1 MRATDYDDFAES
13 YSADNEANLL
23 NHHYER
29 PAMLAL
35 AGQVHGHRVLDAG
48 CGSGP
53 LFAALQER
61 GATVTGIDSS
71 AEMIALARERLGRNA
86 DLRVLDL
93 GERLPFA
100 DGEFDD
106 VVSSLALHYLQ
117 DWEGPLRELR
127 RVLKHGGRLIVSV
140 NHPTTHKLANPDADY
155 FAIAPWSQEFDFQRK
170 KAVLTF
176 WHRPLHAMVASFTE
190 AGFRIAT
197 IDEPPVAADTPPEL
211 LPPHLN
217 GRTRFLG
224 FLFFVLVA
232 DRVPVSAPS

>member
-1 MRATDYDDFAES
+1 MTATDYDDFAES
-13 YSADNEANLL
+13 YSADNEANLQ
-23 NHHYER
+23 NNYYER

-35 AGQVHGHRVLDAG
+35 AGDVHGHRILDAG

-53 LFAALQER
+53 LFAALRER

-71 AEMIALARERLGRNA
+71 AEMIGLAEERLGHDA
-86 DLRVLDL
+86 DLHVLDL
-93 GERLPFA
+93 GEKLPFP
-100 DGEFDD
+100 DEEFDD

-127 RVLKHGGRLIVSV
+127 RILKPGGRLILSV
-140 NHPTTHKLANPDADY
+140 NHPAIHKLVNPDADY
-155 FAIAPWSQEFDFQRK
+155 FAITSWSEEFDFQQK

-197 IDEPPVAADTPPEL
+197 IDEPPIAADTPLEL

-232 DRVPVSAPS
+232 DQVPVSAPS